1 MKHIGILGITA
12 EGASLCYQTIVSQ
25 SARILG
31 ENMHPA
37 ITLHTTSF
45 AEILKAQ
52 KDSNWEK
59 VSEICLESIKVLKN
73 AKVDFVI
80 IPANSI
86 HYAYDLMK
94 IKSPIPILSI
104 VDVTVNECLKR
115 EYKKVGVLG
124 IGITMSGDL
133 YTKPLE
139 ENGIEAYVPSA
150 KDQDIL
156 NEIIYKEIVLGI
168 KNDQSTQKILRIIQD
183 LKDKGVEAVILG
195 CTELPL
201 VISEGNSP
209 IPIIDTTRLLAIK
222 AVEESLR

>member
-25 SARILG
+25 SARMLG
-31 ENMHPA
+31 ENIHPT

-45 AEILKAQ
+45 NDILKAQ

-59 VSEICLESIKVLKN
+59 VSEICLASITVLKN
-73 AKVDFVI
+73 TGADFVI
-80 IPANSI
+80 IPANSV

-94 IKSPIPILSI
+94 TNSPIPILSI
-104 VDVTVNECLKR
+104 VDAVLSECLEKK
-115 EYKKVGVLG
+115 YKKVGVLG
-124 IGITMSGDL
+124 IGITMSGGL

-139 ENGIEAYVPSA
+139 DNGIQAFVPSTE
-150 KDQDIL
+150 DQDIL

-168 KNDQSTQKILRIIQD
+168 KNEQSTHKILRIVQG
-183 LKDKGVEAVILG
+183 LKDQGVEAVILG

-201 VISEGNSP
+201 VITEGNSP
-209 IPIIDTTRLLAIK
+209 LPVIDTTRLLAIK
-222 AVEESLR
+222 AVEEALR

>member
-31 ENMHPA
+31 ENIHPT

-45 AEILKAQ
+45 NDILKAQ

-59 VSEICLESIKVLKN
+59 VSEICLGSIKVLKN
-73 AKVDFVI
+73 AEADFVI

-104 VDVTVNECLKR
+104 VDVVLSECLEKK
-115 EYKKVGVLG
+115 YKKVGILG

-139 ENGIEAYVPSA
+139 DNDVEAFVPTEEN
-150 KDQDIL
+150 QRIL

-168 KNDQSTQKILRIIQD
+168 KNEESIRKVVTIIQD
-183 LKDKGVEAVILG
+183 LKHQGVEAVILG

-201 VISEGNSP
+201 VITEDNSP
-209 IPIIDTTRLLAIK
+209 LPVIDTTTLLAIK
-222 AVEESLR
+222 AVEKALN